1 MKEVLPGRSFD
12 RTSIG
17 LQPLVANTLL
27 PFSYL
32 IEFVIIH
39 NQLTGEMAASMM
51 GHALLTAVQSII
63 MRVKRAPTLT
73 T

>member
-17 LQPLVANTLL
+17 LQPLVGNTL
-27 PFSYL
+27 
-32 IEFVIIH
+32 EFVIIH

-63 MRVKRAPTLT
+63 MRVKRAPTLST
-73 T
+73 